1 MILANTAMVNRTAR
15 RAGKG
20 DAMNIEL
27 QASNIVLAR
36 DGMIAIRDA
45 RGVRLSCIKGVLW
58 ITQDNYVQDFIVGP
72 GQTHTIDYSGLTL
85 VTALEPTTLSV
96 GEPRPSFTARIL
108 NSIARRLGSG
118 LLLRPA
124 PL

>member
-1 MILANTAMVNRTAR
+1 
-15 RAGKG
+15 
-20 DAMNIEL
+20 MNIEL

-36 DGMIAIRDA
+36 EGMIALRDA
-45 RGVRLSCIKGVLW
+45 RGVRISCVKGVLW
-58 ITQDNYVQDFIVGP
+58 ITQDNTMKDFIVGA

-96 GEPRPSFTARIL
+96 GEPKPGFAARVL
-108 NSIARRLGSG
+108 NSVARRLGSG

>member
-1 MILANTAMVNRTAR
+1 
-15 RAGKG
+15 
-20 DAMNIEL
+20 MNIEL

-36 DGMIAIRDA
+36 DGMIAIRAA
-45 RGVRLSCIKGVLW
+45 RGVRISCLKGALW

-72 GQTHTIDYSGLTL
+72 GQTHIIDYSGLTL

-96 GEPRPSFTARIL
+96 GEPKPSLTARIMG
-108 NSIARRLGSG
+108 SIARRLGSG
-118 LLLRPA
+118 MQLRPA